1 MILVELGHLGPG
13 WIRMTQWIG
22 STKWTASK
30 GTSVVMCVYM
40 CIYYIYIYK
49 ELQLWSFQLRRT
61 DDLISLDRS
70 VWLVFLGPTPA
81 LGTVP
86 MIFPFREMGLQGD
99 LPTNGFT
106 VSPRVFEGPPYS
118 YTNTP
123 ISNPK
128 RLRVGSSSFCPR
140 FPRMGP
146 FSPRFPPSL
155 ALAPKETNHS

>member
-1 MILVELGHLGPG
+1 MY
-13 WIRMTQWIG
+13 T
-22 STKWTASK
+22 
-30 GTSVVMCVYM
+30 CVY
-40 CIYYIYIYK
+40 IIYIYIYK